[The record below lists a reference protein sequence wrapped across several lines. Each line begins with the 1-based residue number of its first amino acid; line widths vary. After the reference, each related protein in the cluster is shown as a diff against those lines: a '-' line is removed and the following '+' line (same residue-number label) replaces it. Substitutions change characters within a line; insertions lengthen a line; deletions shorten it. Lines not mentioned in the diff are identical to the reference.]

1 MQEKSSNPEGQINA
15 SFKRRVRIHPN

>member
-15 SFKRRVRIHPN
+15 SFKRRAPIHPI